1 MKINFYAVI
10 YMLRNNRIK
19 IKSNVMCKI
28 RKKNRMK

>member
-1 MKINFYAVI
+1 MKFKFYAVI

-28 RKKNRMK
+28 RKKIV